1 MGHGM
6 LRLVAAQERL
16 LHSSISGKV
25 CNICCAQGRLF
36 SSSRIV
42 RDKQQQPTPRG
53 IPYTKL
59 TVGVPREVW
68 QNERRVALSPAAA
81 ATLVKKG
88 FNVQVE
94 NGAGALASFRDDDYA
109 AVGARVT
116 GNAYDSDIVLKV
128 RQPLEQEVTKFREL
142 STLISFLY
150 PAQNKLIIDQLVPKS
165 MTLFGMDCIPR
176 ISRAQVFDALSSMA
190 NVAGYRAVI
199 EAANHFGR
207 FF

>member
-36 SSSRIV
+36 SSSRLV
-42 RDKQQQPTPRG
+42 RDKQPQPTPRG

-68 QNERRVALSPAAA
+68 QNERSKRQLWNCFRVALSPAAA

-116 GNAYDSDIVLKV
+116 GNAYDSGNPPSCSGLVDKI
-128 RQPLEQEVTKFREL
+128 RDMSLE
-142 STLISFLY
+142 Y
-150 PAQNKLIIDQLVPKS
+150 
-165 MTLFGMDCIPR
+165 
-176 ISRAQVFDALSSMA
+176 
-190 NVAGYRAVI
+190 
-199 EAANHFGR
+199 
-207 FF
+207 